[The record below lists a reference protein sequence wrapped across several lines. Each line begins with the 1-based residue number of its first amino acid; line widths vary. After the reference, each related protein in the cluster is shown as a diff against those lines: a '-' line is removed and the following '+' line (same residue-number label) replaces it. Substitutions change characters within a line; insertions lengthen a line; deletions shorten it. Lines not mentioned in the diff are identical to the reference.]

1 MFSSNLLIDD
11 LVLYVKPEDC
21 HEFAGSVGKAI
32 SSKDPA
38 LMLSE
43 SDISIEIIR
52 DDPEQ

>member
-1 MFSSNLLIDD
+1 MFSSNVLIDD
-11 LVLYVKPEDC
+11 LVFYAKPEDC
-21 HEFAGSVGKAI
+21 HEFSDSVGKAI

-52 DDPEQ
+52 DDTEH